1 MSNPDGKFDVTRDVA
16 DGAQQ
21 GQAFVAPA
29 GGVGRG
35 PVCREISAS
44 GNHVASVWKIG
55 RIRGQLRG
63 ATRRSTGQGI
73 APTGAGGGG
82 G

>member
-35 PVCREISAS
+35 PVCRRTSARPAIPYLITILIS
-44 GNHVASVWKIG
+44 GHH
-55 RIRGQLRG
+55 
-63 ATRRSTGQGI
+63 
-73 APTGAGGGG
+73 AGLL
-82 G
+82 